1 MKITTK
7 HCPAILQISD
17 LHGYMEP
24 DLRLVRI
31 GDGERFHTHG
41 GPAHRNMCAAR
52 QRIVRQ

>member
-1 MKITTK
+1 MEITTK
-7 HCPAILQISD
+7 HCPAIMQISD

-24 DLRLVRI
+24 DPGLVRI

-52 QRIVRQ
+52 QRIMRQ